1 MGTQPQPFPSCPKWP
16 LRAKRFKFQNF
27 SSVFVR
33 RPFRAKGSPPK
44 FENRNFTSG
53 LTFDVHFVRKGCA
66 WHLKIAILP
75 QFLTFDVHFVRKG
88 FDWHLKI
95 AILRQFLTFDL
106 HFVRKGCAWH
116 LKIAILHQFLTFDVH
131 FVQKGFDW
139 HLKIAILRQ
148 FLTFDVHF
156 VRKGCGWHLKIGKI
170 RAPRQK
176 ASKMLKKTQGF

>member
-1 MGTQPQPFPSCPKWP
+1 MLRANKLGPTSSKLSWAHNRNPFPLVRNDHFVQKGSNF
-16 LRAKRFKFQNF
+16 RKRKSYF

-44 FENRNFTSG
+44 FENRNFTSV
-53 LTFDVHFVRKGCA
+53 LTFDVHFVRKGWA

-95 AILRQFLTFDL
+95 AILP
-106 HFVRKGCAWH
+106 
-116 LKIAILHQFLTFDVH
+116 
-131 FVQKGFDW
+131 
-139 HLKIAILRQ
+139 Q

-156 VRKGCGWHLKIGKI
+156 VRKVSIGT
-170 RAPRQK
+170 
-176 ASKMLKKTQGF
+176 SKSQFYVNF

>member
-1 MGTQPQPFPSCPKWP
+1 MLRANKLGPTSSKLSWARNRNPFPLVRNDHFVRKGSNFRKG
-16 LRAKRFKFQNF
+16 KGYF

-33 RPFRAKGSPPK
+33 RPFRAKGSPK
-44 FENRNFTSG
+44 FENRNFTSV
-53 LTFDVHFVRKGCA
+53 LTFDV
-66 WHLKIAILP
+66 
-75 QFLTFDVHFVRKG
+75 
-88 FDWHLKI
+88 
-95 AILRQFLTFDL
+95 

-156 VRKGCGWHLKIGKI
+156 VRKGCDWHLKIAIFSWFSNGFSA
-170 RAPRQK
+170 RNK
-176 ASKMLKKTQGF
+176 AIFDTQNLQI